1 MKSVRVEVDM
11 NTSKKFFKVINS
23 FYRIGLYNIA
33 AALVVWCAIFM
44 IWSIVNFVFTSK
56 ITTGVFI

>member
-1 MKSVRVEVDM
+1 M
-11 NTSKKFFKVINS
+11 NTSRKIIKIMNS

-56 ITTGVFI
+56 IATGVFI